1 MSCPI
6 CLEDIESTSILFRRP
21 CHHLAHFS
29 CVRQSLPANCP
40 VCRRAWDDDCERER
54 TVCVNKAQ
62 LLWKSMLSGAVAKKR
77 KFNPYIV
84 IGPPQHAGSMSVQ
97 GAIRPTDRPT
107 VPPDDFVPL
116 CCRHLGETQ
125 RAMHYNPEWC
135 RVDNAWKTCGFV
147 TVAQTPLAA
156 ICSSNSCW
164 RHVRGHC
171 SGNSATTTVPSH
183 R

>member
-6 CLEDIESTSILFRRP
+6 CLEEIESSSILFRRP
-21 CHHLAHFS
+21 CNHLAHFS

-54 TVCVNKAQ
+54 NVCVNKAQ

-84 IGPPQHAGSMSVQ
+84 LGPPQHAGSMSVQ
-97 GAIRPTDRPT
+97 GANRPTDRPT
-107 VPPDDFVPL
+107 MPPDDFVPL

-125 RAMHYNPEWC
+125 RAMHYSPEWC
-135 RVDNAWKTCGFV
+135 RVDNAWKDMW
-147 TVAQTPLAA
+147 
-156 ICSSNSCW
+156 ICYVLLKQ
-164 RHVRGHC
+164 R
-171 SGNSATTTVPSH
+171 
-183 R
+183 